1 MSTIIEGGRSR
12 RAVLSGFRFFSTD
25 ESFRARRNDP
35 RHEAQPIG
43 DYALLPE
50 NGHGKQAQLVA
61 CGVGG
66 SAFRFVGFPKC
77 PACGGPPWTYDID
90 LRVPAD
96 MTPGA
101 KTFPVWVID
110 GEGHRADTTATIE
123 IVRR

>member
-1 MSTIIEGGRSR
+1 MGTTRAFYAPRVGRNRVPCIIR
-12 RAVLSGFRFFSTD
+12 VV
-25 ESFRARRNDP
+25 
-35 RHEAQPIG
+35 
-43 DYALLPE
+43 YALLPE